1 MRATIDSVPVFRM
14 HTYHLFDFQCHWLTG
29 ISLFISRS
37 ILLPV
42 LILLPNGAFAVTE
55 DEVVDFLNADP
66 SFLSRHPELLE
77 QAFRYEQL
85 SREKNA
91 RVERAKVLSEAQ
103 GIIEKFQPEQE
114 PSDNRKKTVIAFMDY
129 DCRPCR
135 QDRHEHQQRATQLAE
150 KVEII
155 QIPLGIMSSASAQ
168 AVRLLLALQ
177 AEDRRRATSF
187 HQDLLNVRLPLTYAT
202 VTATAAKNGIQDQ
215 EMEKMLRNQRASDE
229 LKHIQDLAVALGVE
243 GTPAY
248 LAGCELVK
256 GRAGLNMLI
265 ESWVDCIPEPLAP

>member
-1 MRATIDSVPVFRM
+1 MRANADSVPAFRM
-14 HTYHLFDFQCHWLTG
+14 HTYYLFNFQCHWLTG

-42 LILLPNGAFAVTE
+42 LILLQNGAFAVTE
-55 DEVVDFLNADP
+55 DEVIDFLNADP

-85 SREKNA
+85 TREKNA
-91 RVERAKVLSEAQ
+91 RMERAKVLAEAQ
-103 GIIEKFQPEQE
+103 GIIEKFQPERE
-114 PSDNRKKTVIAFMDY
+114 PLDNRKKTVIAFMDY

-135 QDRHEHQQRATQLAE
+135 QDRDEHQQRATEMAE
-150 KVEII
+150 KAEII

-168 AVRLLLALQ
+168 AVRLLLSLQ
-177 AEDRRRATSF
+177 AEDRQRARSF

-202 VTATAAKNGIQDQ
+202 VAATAAKNGIQDR
-215 EMEKMLRNQRASDE
+215 ELEKMLRDERASDE
-229 LKHIQDLAVALGVE
+229 LKHIQDLAAALGVE

-265 ESWVDCIPEPLAP
+265 ESWVYCIPEPLAP

>member
-1 MRATIDSVPVFRM
+1 M
-14 HTYHLFDFQCHWLTG
+14 HTCHLFDFQRHWLTG

-37 ILLPV
+37 VLILV
-42 LILLPNGAFAVTE
+42 LILLSNGAFAVTE

-91 RVERAKVLSEAQ
+91 RMERAKILSEDQ
-103 GIIEKFQPEQE
+103 GIIEKFQLERE

-135 QDRHEHQQRATQLAE
+135 EDRLEHQRATQLAE
-150 KVEII
+150 MIEVME
-155 QIPLGIMSSASAQ
+155 IPLGIMSSTSAQ
-168 AVRLLLALQ
+168 AVRILLTLQ
-177 AEDRRRATSF
+177 VEDRHRARSF
-187 HQDLLNVRLPLTYAT
+187 HQDLLNERIPLTYAT
-202 VTATAAKNGIQDQ
+202 VTRTAAKNRIQGL
-215 EMEKMLRNQRASDE
+215 ELENILRDDWSSDE
-229 LKHIQDLAVALGVE
+229 IGRLQDLAAALGVE

-248 LAGCELVK
+248 LTGCELVK

-265 ESWVDCIPEPLAP
+265 ESWVDCIPDPLAP

>member
-1 MRATIDSVPVFRM
+1 M
-14 HTYHLFDFQCHWLTG
+14 HTYHFFDFQRHRLTG

-37 ILLPV
+37 ILIPA
-42 LILLPNGAFAVTE
+42 LILLPNAAFAVTE

-77 QAFRYEQL
+77 QAFRYGQL
-85 SREKNA
+85 SRERNA
-91 RVERAKVLSEAQ
+91 RMERAKVLSEAR
-103 GIIEKFQPEQE
+103 GIIEKFQLKRE
-114 PSDNRKKTVIAFMDY
+114 PLDNRKKTVIAFMDY

-135 QDRHEHQQRATQLAE
+135 QDRHEHQQRATQMAE
-150 KVEII
+150 KAEII

-177 AEDRRRATSF
+177 AEDRHRARSF

-215 EMEKMLRNQRASDE
+215 EMEKMLRNERASDE
-229 LKHIQDLAVALGVE
+229 LKHIQDLAAALGVE

-248 LAGCELVK
+248 LTGCELVK

-265 ESWVDCIPEPLAP
+265 ESWVDCIPDPHAP

>member
-1 MRATIDSVPVFRM
+1 M
-14 HTYHLFDFQCHWLTG
+14 HTYHLSDFQCHWLTG
-29 ISLFISRS
+29 ISFFILRS

-42 LILLPNGAFAVTE
+42 LILLPNAAFAVTE

-114 PSDNRKKTVIAFMDY
+114 PLDNRKKTVIAFMDY

-202 VTATAAKNGIQDQ
+202 VTATAAKNGIQGQ
-215 EMEKMLRNQRASDE
+215 EMEKILRNGRASDE

-248 LAGCELVK
+248 LTGCELVK

>member
-1 MRATIDSVPVFRM
+1 M
-14 HTYHLFDFQCHWLTG
+14 HTYHLFGFQCHWLTG

-42 LILLPNGAFAVTE
+42 LILLQNGAFAVTE
-55 DEVVDFLNADP
+55 DEVIDFLNADP

-85 SREKNA
+85 TREKKA
-91 RVERAKVLSEAQ
+91 RMERAKVLSEAQ
-103 GIIEKFQPEQE
+103 GIIEKFQPERE
-114 PSDNRKKTVIAFMDY
+114 PLDNRKKTVIAFMDY

-135 QDRHEHQQRATQLAE
+135 QDRDEHQQRATEMAE
-150 KVEII
+150 KAEII

-168 AVRLLLALQ
+168 AVRLLLSLQ
-177 AEDRRRATSF
+177 AEDRQRARSF
-187 HQDLLNVRLPLTYAT
+187 HQDLLNVRLPLTYAA

-215 EMEKMLRNQRASDE
+215 ELEKMLRNERASDE
-229 LKHIQDLAVALGVE
+229 LKHIQDLATALGVE

-248 LAGCELVK
+248 LAGCELIK